1 MHENVIFFW
10 SGTGNCLDM
19 AKNIAKAMGGADL
32 ISLRKKPEV
41 TDVRGA
47 KRVGFVFPCHGG
59 GAPIDFLENVKLLQ
73 VSPESYVFGISQSA
87 SYPGIGLN
95 DLNRIVPLDYWK
107 AVTHQCTCIWLF
119 PHQMMVPM
127 VTPKMA
133 QKRSEKLSKKIAADV
148 LAGKKTEKTEPS
160 RFFLNAAENKAWSSV
175 LKIKAKGF
183 KVSDKCI
190 GCGQCAK
197 ICPRGNIEIRG
208 GKAHIGTNCI
218 NCLGCLQYCP
228 TEAISLGKVT
238 DKREHYYNKNV
249 SVKELTS
256 SKLEIR

>member
-59 GAPIDFLENVKLLQ
+59 GAPKDFLEHVKLLQ
-73 VSPESYVFGISQSA
+73 VSPDSYVFGISQSA
-87 SYPGIGLN
+87 SYPGIGLS
-95 DLNRIVPLDYWK
+95 DLNRIIPLNYWK

-119 PHQMMVPM
+119 PHQMMVPLI
-127 VTPKMA
+127 TPKMA

-148 LAGKKTEKTEPS
+148 LAGVVSKREKPS
-160 RFFLNAAENKAWSSV
+160 RVFLNAGENVAWPMIV
-175 LKIKAKGF
+175 KLKAKGF

-190 GCGQCAK
+190 GCGTCVK
-197 ICPRGNIEIRG
+197 VCPRGNIQLKG
-208 GKAHIGTNCI
+208 GKAIIGTDCI
-218 NCLGCLQYCP
+218 QCLGCLQYCP
-228 TEAISLGKVT
+228 AEAISLGKVT

-249 SVKELTS
+249 TINELTS
-256 SKLEIR
+256 DKLEVR